1 MNKLDLSKGI
11 SVKVEN
17 IKEAQSVLKI
27 CEKLGMTWVYGN
39 PLTNRWPIITGVYPR
54 YLDIKDVVSNNYDP
68 RYQEIKLEK
77 FLDTFAIKEVYITQE
92 GNTVHAIMKKNGEVV
107 KRKKAICSEE
117 DDFDLETGVNLA
129 IRRLF
134 GHYTNKAYSCKVACM
149 VSWQPA
155 FTLDKI
161 YTVKNGEIIDNN
173 GVAWGLETKIKSL
186 KDLNSLCG
194 AKFIEIEN

>member
-1 MNKLDLSKGI
+1 MNKLDLAKGI
-11 SVKVEN
+11 SIKVEN
-17 IKEAQSVLKI
+17 VKEAQSVLKI
-27 CEKLGMTWVYGN
+27 CERLGMTWISGRKLSDRRTIYHSS
-39 PLTNRWPIITGVYPR
+39 YPR
-54 YLDIKDVVSNNYDP
+54 YLDINGVVANTYKP
-68 RYQEIKLEK
+68 RFLKIKLEK
-77 FLDTFAIKEVYITQE
+77 FLDTFAIKEIYITQE

>member
-1 MNKLDLSKGI
+1 MLISLEGVKEFDKITEFLNKNNI
-11 SVKVEN
+11 SC
-17 IKEAQSVLKI
+17 IGCDSSDGVL
-27 CEKLGMTWVYGN
+27 E
-39 PLTNRWPIITGVYPR
+39 
-54 YLDIKDVVSNNYDP
+54 
-68 RYQEIKLEK
+68 
-77 FLDTFAIKEVYITQE
+77 
-92 GNTVHAIMKKNGEVV
+92 
-107 KRKKAICSEE
+107 CS
-117 DDFDLETGVNLA
+117 
-129 IRRLF
+129 
-134 GHYTNKAYSCKVACM
+134 AYSCKVACM

>member
-1 MNKLDLSKGI
+1 
-11 SVKVEN
+11 
-17 IKEAQSVLKI
+17 
-27 CEKLGMTWVYGN
+27 
-39 PLTNRWPIITGVYPR
+39 
-54 YLDIKDVVSNNYDP
+54 
-68 RYQEIKLEK
+68 
-77 FLDTFAIKEVYITQE
+77 
-92 GNTVHAIMKKNGEVV
+92 MKKNGEVV
-107 KRKKAICSEE
+107 KRKKAVCSEE
-117 DDFDLETGVNLA
+117 DDFNLETGVNLA

-134 GHYTNKAYSCKVACM
+134 GHYTNKLYSCKVACV

>member
-17 IKEAQSVLKI
+17 VKEAQSVLKI
-27 CEKLGMTWVYGN
+27 CERLGMTWIYGRK
-39 PLTNRWPIITGVYPR
+39 LSDHRAICFGSYPR
-54 YLDIKDVVSNNYDP
+54 YLDINGVVTDSYKP
-68 RYQEIKLEK
+68 RFLKIKLEK
-77 FLDTFAIKEVYITQE
+77 FLDTFVIKEIYITQE